1 MTQWQSL
8 TKVQGAVVGAGN
20 GETPAADLQIEDRL
34 HQRLIQEI
42 DERGLRG
49 LDKER
54 AREQVERAARS
65 MAAQAFP
72 ELVGDA
78 KEEVVANVVNEVT
91 GLGPIEPLL
100 LDYSVSEVMVNAP
113 DQVYYERDGVI
124 HKSSVAFRDEAHIYR
139 IVERIVAVLG
149 RHVDEGSPLVDARL
163 QDGSRVNIIIPPLAP
178 RSPTITIRKFRVD
191 RYAMDDLIAIG
202 TLSREMADF
211 LGGCIKAKM
220 NVVISGGSGSGKTT
234 MLNAFSAFI
243 NNGERVVTVEDPIEL
258 RLQQQHVVQLEAR
271 PPSIEGKG
279 EIGQR
284 DLVRNALRMRPDRII
299 VGEVRGAEAF
309 DMMQAMNTGHEGS
322 LTTVHANSPR
332 DALAR
337 IENMTMMAGFD
348 MPVRVVREQMASAL
362 HVIVQLS
369 RLVDGTRKIVQVTE
383 VTGLEGSV
391 VTLQDLYIYKQTG
404 IEGGKAVGEMRA
416 TGLRPKFTERL
427 QAYGVKL
434 SENIFNTSRWG

>member
-1 MTQWQSL
+1 M
-8 TKVQGAVVGAGN
+8 GGN
-20 GETPAADLQIEDRL
+20 GDTPARDHEVEDGL

-42 DERGLRG
+42 DEKALRG

-54 AREQVERAARS
+54 GAEQVERAARS
-65 MAAQAFP
+65 LASEMFP
-72 ELVGDA
+72 DLVGDY
-78 KEEVVANVVNEVT
+78 KEDVVANVVNEIT

-100 LDYSVSEVMVNAP
+100 RDYSISEVMVNAP

-124 HKSSVAFRDEAHIYR
+124 YKSSVAFRDEAHIHR
-139 IVERIVAVLG
+139 IIERIVSALG

-178 RSPTITIRKFRVD
+178 RSPTITIRKFRID
-191 RYAMDDLIAIG
+191 RYAMDDLIDIG
-202 TLSREMADF
+202 TLSAEMAEF
-211 LGGCIKAKM
+211 LGGCIKAKL
-220 NVVISGGSGSGKTT
+220 NIVVSGGSGTGKTT
-234 MLNAFSAFI
+234 LLNAFSSFI
-243 NNGERVVTVEDPIEL
+243 SKGERVVTVEDPIEL
-258 RLQQQHVVQLEAR
+258 KLQQEHVVQLEAR

-279 EIGQR
+279 EITQR

-337 IENMTMMAGFD
+337 IENMIMMAGFD
-348 MPVRVVREQMASAL
+348 IPVRVVREQMASAL

-369 RLVDGTRKIVQVTE
+369 RLVDGSRKIVQVTE
-383 VTGLEGSV
+383 VTGQEGNM
-391 VTLQDLYIYKQTG
+391 VTLQDLYVYKQIG
-404 IEGGKAVGEMRA
+404 IENGKAVGDLKA
-416 TGLRPKFTERL
+416 TGLRPKFIERL

-434 SENIFNTSRWG
+434 PENLFNTSRWG